1 MTHVSLFTGIG
12 GLDLAAEWAGFETVF
27 QVECDPYCLKVLEK
41 HWPDVPRVTDIREVT
56 SERVRKIV
64 ADAISERCREARE
77 TEGRSWISGCS
88 TSRTIAETIDVDGSV
103 TVISGGFPCQPFS
116 QAGKRRGQ
124 DDDRYLWPQMLR
136 VIRELS
142 PAYVVAENVSGLL
155 SLNDGAEFETVCTDL
170 EREGYEVL
178 PFHYPAASV
187 GAPHKRDRVFI
198 VGHAMCSDAIRG
210 VTGTSSRARVGMA
223 VDRLVQAGRDK
234 EEQFLDASSEAVA
247 ERNES
252 RPQGYWRHDER
263 TDEWL
268 AWKGRRPLAE
278 IWQSEPNV
286 GRVAYGVPSRVD
298 RLKALGNAVVPQQAY
313 PIFAAIARMEAS
325 HE

>member
-56 SERVRKIV
+56 SE
-64 ADAISERCREARE
+64 S
-77 TEGRSWISGCS
+77 
-88 TSRTIAETIDVDGSV
+88 VDPPV
-103 TVISGGFPCQPFS
+103 DVISGGFPCQPFS

-247 ERNES
+247 DRNES
-252 RPQGYWRHDER
+252 LPQGYWRHDER